1 MANYLKK
8 LQSSNALEK
17 ALDYVGKKTE
27 VKDKAGKNVKD
38 KDGKVVRQKGNKK
51 SSVRTTNRISER
63 NKELMRKDRRT
74 TGKKPKTTS
83 PTSKTKAL
91 RYSPGSY

>member
-1 MANYLKK
+1 MLKRIK
-8 LQSSNALEK
+8 RAHGSSALEK

>member
-1 MANYLKK
+1 MANK
-8 LQSSNALEK
+8 
-17 ALDYVGKKTE
+17 DYK
-27 VKDKAGKNVKD
+27 KDKKNK
-38 KDGKVVRQKGNKK
+38 
-51 SSVRTTNRISER
+51 
-63 NKELMRKDRRT
+63 RT

>member
-1 MANYLKK
+1 MLKRIK
-8 LQSSNALEK
+8 RAHGSNALEK

-51 SSVRTTNRISER
+51 SSVRTNRISER